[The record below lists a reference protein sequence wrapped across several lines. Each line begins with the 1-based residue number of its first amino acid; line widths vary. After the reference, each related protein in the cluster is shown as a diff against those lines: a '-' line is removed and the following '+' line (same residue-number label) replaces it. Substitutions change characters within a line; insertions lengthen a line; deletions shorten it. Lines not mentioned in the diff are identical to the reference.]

1 MTWDEFSCLQHQQEE
16 NPMSKKLHTVQLSDD
31 ERALL
36 HRYITTGI
44 HSARSIRRA
53 QILLAA
59 DRQHS
64 DPWIAEHHAV
74 SKITV
79 YHLRRRYCTDGLQ
92 TALHD
97 KPRSG
102 APTKLD
108 GRGEARFT
116 AIACSDPPAGRQRW
130 TVRRLA
136 DKLVEL
142 EVVDSIS
149 PATVGTLLKKTNS
162 SPGKNG
168 NGVSARS
175 AACSS
180 C

>member
-1 MTWDEFSCLQHQQEE
+1 MGEYLLPFTKKEE
-16 NPMSKKLHTVQLSDD
+16 KPMSKKLHTVQFSDD

-36 HRYITTGI
+36 HQFITTGI

-59 DRQHS
+59 EQQRS
-64 DPWIAEHHAV
+64 DPWIAEHYGV
-74 SKITV
+74 SKATV
-79 YHLRRRYCTDGLQ
+79 YNLRRRVCTEGLQ
-92 TALHD
+92 ATLHD
-97 KPRSG
+97 RPRPG
-102 APTKLD
+102 APPKLD

-130 TVRRLA
+130 TVRLLA
-136 DKLVEL
+136 DRLVTLEL
-142 EVVDSIS
+142 VDSIS
-149 PATVGTLLKKTNS
+149 PATVGTLLKKTTS
-162 SPGKNG
+162 SPGKNVHG
-168 NGVSARS
+168 ASDSS

>member
-1 MTWDEFSCLQHQQEE
+1 
-16 NPMSKKLHTVQLSDD
+16 MSKKLHTVQLSDD

-36 HRYITTGI
+36 HHFITTGV

-59 DRQHS
+59 DRQRS
-64 DPWIAEHHAV
+64 DPWIAEQHGV
-74 SKITV
+74 SKTTV
-79 YHLRRRYCTDGLQ
+79 YNLRRCYCTEGLQ
-92 TALHD
+92 ATLHD
-97 KPRSG
+97 KPRPG
-102 APTKLD
+102 APPKLD

-116 AIACSDPPAGRQRW
+116 AIVCSDPPAGRQRW
-130 TVRRLA
+130 TVRLLA
-136 DKLVEL
+136 DRLVTLEL
-142 EVVDSIS
+142 VDSIS

-162 SPGKNG
+162 SPGRNAP
-168 NGVSARS
+168 GVSDRS